1 MKKIFK
7 KQKKARRRKEKS
19 SESSRL
25 LKAILGTLLL
35 SLAVG
40 GGLLVMFTIVLT
52 FLPDPLS
59 FVLPLGLLSAALT
72 AFMGG
77 FFATRIYRAPALSAG
92 LINGILLTA
101 LSLLIALFFAK
112 RAEDYATGYSAAV
125 SAILHAGV
133 VGLSLGGAFVGGR
146 DRTPNKRRK
155 KKYKR

>member
-40 GGLLVMFTIVLT
+40 GGLLVAFTVVLT

-125 SAILHAGV
+125 SALLHAGV
-133 VGLSLGGAFVGGR
+133 VGLSIGGAFLGAKEK
-146 DRTPNKRRK
+146 TPNKQKRRK
-155 KKYKR
+155 RR